1 MNKELLY
8 AAHQLHGMI
17 KIKDEELIDPRG
29 SYPRIKLNPGAAFVC
44 FADDIPALIAIG
56 HLCRITRQKR
66 CKIVADRMT
75 EELLPADEKL
85 LRTFGG
91 ENIFVDVA
99 GNCTRSPNAA
109 AIVSQSRYLPAKKY
123 YGRVFGIREDFDEV
137 CNAPETYLLPF
148 GASVTG
154 RRKLSAPKT
163 GKKPEMPLKEKSMK
177 SALRH
182 DFCIFAPALNRCL
195 RFGAFLFKSEMRSC
209 QILPNLLKHDYS

>member
-123 YGRVFGIREDFDEV
+123 YGRVFGSEKILTKS
-137 CNAPETYLLPF
+137 AM
-148 GASVTG
+148 
-154 RRKLSAPKT
+154 RRKLICRS
-163 GKKPEMPLKEKSMK
+163 
-177 SALRH
+177 
-182 DFCIFAPALNRCL
+182 FCPA
-195 RFGAFLFKSEMRSC
+195 
-209 QILPNLLKHDYS
+209 

>member
-85 LRTFGG
+85 LRAFGG
-91 ENIFVDVA
+91 ENIFCLLYTSD
-99 GNCTRSPNAA
+99 AA
-109 AIVSQSRYLPAKKY
+109 
-123 YGRVFGIREDFDEV
+123 DE
-137 CNAPETYLLPF
+137 
-148 GASVTG
+148 
-154 RRKLSAPKT
+154 
-163 GKKPEMPLKEKSMK
+163 
-177 SALRH
+177 H
-182 DFCIFAPALNRCL
+182 
-195 RFGAFLFKSEMRSC
+195 
-209 QILPNLLKHDYS
+209 

>member
-85 LRTFGG
+85 LRAFGG

-137 CNAPETYLLPF
+137 CNAPETYLPQF
-148 GASVTG
+148 V
-154 RRKLSAPKT
+154 
-163 GKKPEMPLKEKSMK
+163 PLKRKFSLRRQLSRLHGRQGQIPPLCRLVRVLPAAGNCPPRRLGKSQK
-177 SALRH
+177 
-182 DFCIFAPALNRCL
+182 CL
-195 RFGAFLFKSEMRSC
+195 
-209 QILPNLLKHDYS
+209 